1 MSLSPNKKILIVED
15 EPDVVDLLILQLRK
29 AGGFSVVV
37 AKDGAEGLKKA
48 RAEAPAL
55 IVLDLMLPRMP
66 GLEVCK
72 VLKSDPLT
80 SQIPIIMLTAKAE
93 EVDRIVGLE
102 FGADDYVTKP
112 FSPREMLLRIKAIL
126 RRGPGE
132 LAEKKLTRG
141 PITIDSARHRVL
153 VGGKPVVLTA
163 VEFKLLNMLMQR
175 PGRVQARDRLLSEV
189 WGYETAID
197 TRTVDTHV
205 RRLREKLGKSAG
217 VIETVRGFG
226 YRLRE

>member
-15 EPDVVDLLILQLRK
+15 EPDVVDLLALQLKK
-29 AGGFSVVV
+29 AGGFTVIS
-37 AKDGAEGLKKA
+37 AHDGAEGVKKA

-72 VLKSDPLT
+72 VLKTDSLT
-80 SQIPIIMLTAKAE
+80 SHIPIIMLTAKAE

-126 RRGPGE
+126 RRGAGE
-132 LAEKKLTRG
+132 LAEEQLTRG
-141 PITIDSARHRVL
+141 PITLDSARHRV
-153 VGGKPVVLTA
+153 
-163 VEFKLLNMLMQR
+163 
-175 PGRVQARDRLLSEV
+175 
-189 WGYETAID
+189 
-197 TRTVDTHV
+197 
-205 RRLREKLGKSAG
+205 
-217 VIETVRGFG
+217 
-226 YRLRE
+226 